1 MMLRLMKSRTLAFR
15 DQGLRAIETYTRK
28 VKETS
33 QPYLNKLVPVATRLV
48 KTNRHEVEKLKLDTE
63 RLEEDFK
70 QSRQALVEATK
81 SLEGIKTEL
90 HELYLRREFEYRKSK
105 SDVQVIREINE
116 MENNLKE
123 KEERQ
128 QQIVDDHTKKEQEL
142 FDRTRSSY
150 QSLYNST
157 RDYAMRYIALGI
169 AVGTIM
175 TTWKGFQY
183 ISTLRNS
190 TPPTNDIPPPINN
203 ASVAT
208 SEVIN
213 AIKEHSESI
222 TSRILEEMKS
232 DGLTLKHDVIDAI
245 KKSSTNVAMETNT
258 TQPVESNDTAMILA
272 LSLAAGVIGGGL
284 SLLLF
289 RN

>member
-1 MMLRLMKSRTLAFR
+1 MKSRTRAFT
-15 DQGLRAIETYTRK
+15 DQGKRAIESYTRK

-70 QSRQALVEATK
+70 QSRQTLVEATK
-81 SLEGIKTEL
+81 SLECIKTEL

-116 MENNLKE
+116 MENSLKE

-128 QQIVDDHTKKEQEL
+128 QQIVEDLMKKEQEL
-142 FDRTRSSY
+142 FDKTRSSY

-157 RDYAMRYIALGI
+157 RDYAMRYIVLGI

-183 ISTLRNS
+183 VSTLRHS
-190 TPPTNDIPPPINN
+190 TPPTTNDIPPPINN
-203 ASVAT
+203 TSVAT

-222 TSRILEEMKS
+222 TCRILEEMRS
-232 DGLTLKHDVIDAI
+232 DSVTLKHDVIDAI
-245 KKSSTNVAMETNT
+245 KKSSTNVAMETDT
-258 TQPVESNDTAMILA
+258 TQPVESNGTAMILA
-272 LSLAAGVIGGGL
+272 LSLAAGVVGGGL